1 MDHRVVEKNREN
13 RRSNVLAF
21 IDNVPRPTVRQMLD
35 DCSDFS

>member
-21 IDNVPRPTVRQMLD
+21 IDNVRTTVRQMLD